1 MSEIK
6 RWHPDNCGMVRHGDK
21 SWEPEYDHNFSG
33 LPYVRSDDHDAI
45 AAELAAVKEIR
56 QHGCE
61 CSDDD
66 ACQFARDRDKAQAD
80 LLLAR
85 QRIATLEAVLRCCL
99 VDPRI
104 PTDLWRVIES
114 ALASAETEVR

>member
-1 MSEIK
+1 MSDVK
-6 RWHPDNCGMVRHGDK
+6 RCNQYNAECQNC
-21 SWEPEYDHNFSG
+21 SG
-33 LPYVRSDDHDAI
+33 WDAL

-80 LLLAR
+80 LFLAR
-85 QRIATLEAVLRCCL
+85 QENERLRELVRRAVEDGWKNVDAATY
-99 VDPRI
+99 
-104 PTDLWRVIES
+104 
-114 ALASAETEVR
+114 LAKHKEGT